1 MARRGRERERPLID
15 ARTALAGATAAA
27 AWAAAEPL
35 ARPLHGTSYS
45 DVRLLGRPASRR
57 RWRAVGTVAHLTG
70 GVAGAVLFRRLGLRG
85 PIAGI
90 ALFQLENVVLWPLMA
105 VVDRV
110 HPDRRTG
117 TWPPLLSNASVFAY
131 EAAMHAVY
139 GAVLGTLLRDE
150 PRRR

>member
-1 MARRGRERERPLID
+1 MID

-27 AWAAAEPL
+27 AWAAVEPL
-35 ARPLHGTSYS
+35 GRPLHGTSYS
-45 DVRLLGRPASRR
+45 DVRLLGRPVSRR
-57 RWRAVGTVAHLTG
+57 GWRAIGLAAHLAG
-70 GVAGAVLFRRLGLRG
+70 GAAGAVLFRRLGLRG
-85 PIAGI
+85 PKAAV
-90 ALFQLENVVLWPLMA
+90 ALFQAENLALWPLMA

-110 HPDRRTG
+110 HPDRRDG
-117 TWPPLLSNASVFAY
+117 TWPPLLPNGRVFAY